1 MLTIDHVYKKF
12 GKREVLSDVCL
23 QLEPGCY
30 GLLGPNGAG
39 KTTLLRMILNLYPVK
54 KGDIHFGSAAA
65 IGYLPQKFGA
75 FRELKV
81 SDILYYFAE
90 LKKLPKEKQEDE
102 IDRVLRLVNLSDRK
116 QDRMSSL
123 SGGMLRRVGIA
134 QAILGDPDI
143 LIFDEPTAGLDPEER
158 VRFKKLVRQIAGEKI
173 ILISTHIVEDVE
185 SLCSRVIIMN
195 RGRILENLT
204 TEQAG
209 LLSGEEGN
217 LEAGYLSVIHR
228 DNGEDE

>member
-1 MLTIDHVYKKF
+1 
-12 GKREVLSDVCL
+12 
-23 QLEPGCY
+23 
-30 GLLGPNGAG
+30 
-39 KTTLLRMILNLYPVK
+39 
-54 KGDIHFGSAAA
+54 
-65 IGYLPQKFGA
+65 
-75 FRELKV
+75 
-81 SDILYYFAE
+81 
-90 LKKLPKEKQEDE
+90 
-102 IDRVLRLVNLSDRK
+102 
-116 QDRMSSL
+116 MSSL

-209 LLSGEEGN
+209 RLSGEEGN